1 MHYYQ
6 FNISDYESHTKHLT
20 EIEDLA
26 YRRMI
31 DWCYLH
37 ESSLPES
44 IEEIAKKICMRT
56 HSDCIA
62 NVLHEFFQLTES
74 GYIQGRIEK
83 EVAAYHAKS
92 EKAKASAEARWS
104 KKPNKNNKKANNANA
119 LQTYSERNAKH
130 KTLNNKHKTTNSVNK
145 RFAQPTK
152 EEAQKYFMERGCP
165 TYSTEAQSFI
175 DFYDA
180 KGWMIGKNKMKDWKA
195 AIRNWMK
202 NYKQPINQ
210 QLLDGWDSGLDGD
223 FIEGETL

>member
-20 EIEDLA
+20 EMEDLA
-26 YRRMI
+26 YRRML

-37 ESSLPES
+37 ESPLPES

-92 EKAKASAEARWS
+92 EKAKASAKARWS
-104 KKPNKNNKKANNANA
+104 KKPSKNNKKANDANA

-130 KTLNNKHKTTNSVNK
+130 KTLNNKHKTINSANK
-145 RFAQPTK
+145 VVGGYAGGCGSRFIANMAARPSSSQESNALIIFLWLETTP
-152 EEAQKYFMERGCP
+152 F
-165 TYSTEAQSFI
+165 
-175 DFYDA
+175 
-180 KGWMIGKNKMKDWKA
+180 GW
-195 AIRNWMK
+195 
-202 NYKQPINQ
+202 PV
-210 QLLDGWDSGLDGD
+210 
-223 FIEGETL
+223 EPEV